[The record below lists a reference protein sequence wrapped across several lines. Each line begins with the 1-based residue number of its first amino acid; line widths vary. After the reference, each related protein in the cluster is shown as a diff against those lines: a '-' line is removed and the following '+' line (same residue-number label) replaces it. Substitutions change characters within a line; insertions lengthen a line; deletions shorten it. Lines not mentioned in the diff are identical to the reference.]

1 MKCQKM
7 SVSSEEKKLFTLQ
20 QKKKKNLHQMNKKIV
35 VNDKFSKFKENTEKT
50 VTIRLFKNTKLFIT
64 HLFYFET
71 QLFFLNITFY

>member
-20 QKKKKNLHQMNKKIV
+20 QKKKKNVHQMNKKIV

>member
-50 VTIRLFKNTKLFIT
+50 VTIRLFLK
-64 HLFYFET
+64 Y
-71 QLFFLNITFY
+71 